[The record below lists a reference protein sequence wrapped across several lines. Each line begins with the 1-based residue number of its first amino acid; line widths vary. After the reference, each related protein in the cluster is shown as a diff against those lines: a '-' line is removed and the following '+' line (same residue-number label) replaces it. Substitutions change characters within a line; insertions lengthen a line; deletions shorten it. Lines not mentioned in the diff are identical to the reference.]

1 MTPQPPGDAPG
12 RRVPAAP
19 WLSSVTAPWRFTV
32 LLVCALAVASIWLAT
47 LQRIAFEREQA
58 ASAVMQSNANLAIA
72 FEQQMFRT
80 LKAAEQI
87 AAFVREEY
95 LRSGPDIPLQ
105 QWVQDD
111 VIREEMFTIASV
123 VDEAGNVAASSRP
136 HAGLVNYADR
146 DFFKA
151 QRDER
156 SDHLFVSPPVL
167 GRITGRW
174 QVPMSLRITRP
185 DGSFGGVVV
194 MSVDPSHLTDFY
206 RQGRLGTQGLL
217 EVSGLDGMVRA
228 RETGGQARFGMPA
241 HAMPWMQR
249 QAAVPEG
256 SFVDSGQ
263 AGDGVARIVSYRTMR
278 DYPLVLTVGTAY
290 AQAMASAQQ
299 RRARYLSVAGGATAA
314 LVGGAGL
321 LLWALARQRRVARA
335 LHANEALFRATF
347 HQAAMGIVHIT
358 PQGHILRANEKYCHM
373 LGYTSEEL
381 RTRSLFDLSEGP
393 AREAARQF
401 LAERLADHSHT
412 LSPEIE
418 KPYLRKDGSTLWVC
432 EALSV
437 VRGACG
443 TPDLLVAVVQDITAR
458 KNLEARLA
466 HDARHDALT
475 GLPNRLLFQDR
486 FTQVLDSARRHG
498 WRAAVL
504 YLDLDGFKAVNDLH
518 GHAAGDLLLRQ
529 GAQRLQGCVRAEDT
543 VSRFGGDEFG
553 LVLTTA
559 DAVDDCAQVAA
570 KVLHVLALP
579 FDLDGVRVQVSA
591 SVGAALFPDHG
602 DDIATLV
609 ARADSAMYAA
619 KKAGKN
625 RFCYYAPD

>member
-12 RRVPAAP
+12 SRVPAAP

-105 QWVQDD
+105 QWVQDN

-136 HAGLVNYADR
+136 HTGHVNYADR

-151 QRDER
+151 QRDQR

-299 RRARYLSVAGGATAA
+299 RRARYLTVAGGATAA
-314 LVGGAGL
+314 LGCCCGRWHASAAWRAPCMPTKRCFAPPSTRRP
-321 LLWALARQRRVARA
+321 WASCTSHRKDTSCAPTRSTATCWATPAKSCARA
-335 LHANEALFRATF
+335 A
-347 HQAAMGIVHIT
+347 
-358 PQGHILRANEKYCHM
+358 C
-373 LGYTSEEL
+373 
-381 RTRSLFDLSEGP
+381 
-393 AREAARQF
+393 
-401 LAERLADHSHT
+401 
-412 LSPEIE
+412 
-418 KPYLRKDGSTLWVC
+418 ST
-432 EALSV
+432 
-437 VRGACG
+437 
-443 TPDLLVAVVQDITAR
+443 
-458 KNLEARLA
+458 
-466 HDARHDALT
+466 
-475 GLPNRLLFQDR
+475 
-486 FTQVLDSARRHG
+486 
-498 WRAAVL
+498 
-504 YLDLDGFKAVNDLH
+504 
-518 GHAAGDLLLRQ
+518 
-529 GAQRLQGCVRAEDT
+529 
-543 VSRFGGDEFG
+543 
-553 LVLTTA
+553 
-559 DAVDDCAQVAA
+559 
-570 KVLHVLALP
+570 
-579 FDLDGVRVQVSA
+579 
-591 SVGAALFPDHG
+591 
-602 DDIATLV
+602 
-609 ARADSAMYAA
+609 
-619 KKAGKN
+619 
-625 RFCYYAPD
+625 

>member
-1 MTPQPPGDAPG
+1 
-12 RRVPAAP
+12 
-19 WLSSVTAPWRFTV
+19 
-32 LLVCALAVASIWLAT
+32 
-47 LQRIAFEREQA
+47 
-58 ASAVMQSNANLAIA
+58 
-72 FEQQMFRT
+72 
-80 LKAAEQI
+80 
-87 AAFVREEY
+87 
-95 LRSGPDIPLQ
+95 
-105 QWVQDD
+105 
-111 VIREEMFTIASV
+111 
-123 VDEAGNVAASSRP
+123 
-136 HAGLVNYADR
+136 
-146 DFFKA
+146 
-151 QRDER
+151 
-156 SDHLFVSPPVL
+156 
-167 GRITGRW
+167 
-174 QVPMSLRITRP
+174 
-185 DGSFGGVVV
+185 
-194 MSVDPSHLTDFY
+194 
-206 RQGRLGTQGLL
+206 
-217 EVSGLDGMVRA
+217 
-228 RETGGQARFGMPA
+228 
-241 HAMPWMQR
+241 
-249 QAAVPEG
+249 
-256 SFVDSGQ
+256 
-263 AGDGVARIVSYRTMR
+263 
-278 DYPLVLTVGTAY
+278 
-290 AQAMASAQQ
+290 
-299 RRARYLSVAGGATAA
+299 
-314 LVGGAGL
+314 
-321 LLWALARQRRVARA
+321 
-335 LHANEALFRATF
+335 
-347 HQAAMGIVHIT
+347 
-358 PQGHILRANEKYCHM
+358 M

-437 VRGACG
+437 VRGAGG

-529 GAQRLQGCVRAEDT
+529 VAQRLQGCVRAEDT

-553 LVLTTA
+553 LVLATA
-559 DAVDDCAQVAA
+559 DAADDCAQVAA

>member
-1 MTPQPPGDAPG
+1 MTPHPPGDAPG
-12 RRVPAAP
+12 RDAPA
-19 WLSSVTAPWRFTV
+19 APWRFTV
-32 LLVCALAVASIWLAT
+32 VLVCALVVAGIWLAT
-47 LQRIAFEREQA
+47 LQRITFEREQA
-58 ASAVMQSNANLAIA
+58 ASAAMQSNANLAIA

-105 QWVQDD
+105 RWVQDN
-111 VIREEMFTIASV
+111 VIREEMFTIVSV

-136 HAGLVNYADR
+136 PTGPVNYADR
-146 DFFKA
+146 DFFTA
-151 QRDER
+151 QRNDR
-156 SDHLFVSPPVL
+156 PDHLFVSPPVL
-167 GRITGRW
+167 GRISGLW

-206 RQGRLGTQGLL
+206 RQARLGTQGLL
-217 EVSGLDGMVRA
+217 DVSGLDGMVRA

-249 QAAVPEG
+249 QTAIPEG
-256 SFVDSGQ
+256 SFVDNGQ
-263 AGDGVARIVSYRTMR
+263 SSDGVARIVSYRTMR

-290 AQAMASAQQ
+290 AQAMAPAQQ
-299 RRARYLSVAGGATAA
+299 RRTSYLAVAGGATAA
-314 LVGGAGL
+314 LLGGAGL
-321 LLWALARQRRVARA
+321 LLWVLSRQRRVAQA

-347 HQAAMGIVHIT
+347 HQAAMGIAHIT
-358 PQGHILRANEKYCHM
+358 PQGQILRANEKYCRM
-373 LGYTSEEL
+373 LGYGSEEL
-381 RTRSLFDLSEGP
+381 RTRTLFDLSEGP
-393 AREAARQF
+393 ARDAARQF
-401 LAERLADHSHT
+401 LAERLADHSQA

-418 KPYLRKDGSTLWVC
+418 KPYLRKDGATLWAC
-432 EALSV
+432 EALGV
-437 VRGACG
+437 VRDAGG
-443 TPDLLVAVVQDITAR
+443 KPDFLVAVVQDITAR

-498 WRAAVL
+498 RRAAVL

-529 GAQRLQGCVRAEDT
+529 VAQRLQGCVRAEDT

-553 LVLTTA
+553 IVLATA
-559 DAVDDCAQVAA
+559 DAADDCAQVAA
-570 KVLHVLALP
+570 KVLRVLALP

-609 ARADSAMYAA
+609 ARADGAMYAA

-625 RFCYYAPD
+625 RFCSHAPD

>member
-1 MTPQPPGDAPG
+1 M
-12 RRVPAAP
+12 RRPWRRRSSAAP
-19 WLSSVTAPWRFTV
+19 ATSPSLAAPR
-32 LLVCALAVASIWLAT
+32 
-47 LQRIAFEREQA
+47 R
-58 ASAVMQSNANLAIA
+58 
-72 FEQQMFRT
+72 
-80 LKAAEQI
+80 
-87 AAFVREEY
+87 
-95 LRSGPDIPLQ
+95 
-105 QWVQDD
+105 
-111 VIREEMFTIASV
+111 
-123 VDEAGNVAASSRP
+123 
-136 HAGLVNYADR
+136 
-146 DFFKA
+146 
-151 QRDER
+151 
-156 SDHLFVSPPVL
+156 
-167 GRITGRW
+167 RW
-174 QVPMSLRITRP
+174 S
-185 DGSFGGVVV
+185 
-194 MSVDPSHLTDFY
+194 
-206 RQGRLGTQGLL
+206 
-217 EVSGLDGMVRA
+217 
-228 RETGGQARFGMPA
+228 
-241 HAMPWMQR
+241 
-249 QAAVPEG
+249 
-256 SFVDSGQ
+256 
-263 AGDGVARIVSYRTMR
+263 
-278 DYPLVLTVGTAY
+278 
-290 AQAMASAQQ
+290 
-299 RRARYLSVAGGATAA
+299 AA

-432 EALSV
+432 EALGV
-437 VRGACG
+437 VRGAGG

-529 GAQRLQGCVRAEDT
+529 VAQRLQGCVRAEDT

-553 LVLTTA
+553 LVLATA

>member
-1 MTPQPPGDAPG
+1 MTPHPPGDDPG
-12 RRVPAAP
+12 RDAPAAP
-19 WLSSVTAPWRFTV
+19 WRGRMAAPWRFTV
-32 LLVCALAVASIWLAT
+32 VLVCALVVAGIWLAT
-47 LQRIAFEREQA
+47 LQRITFEREQA
-58 ASAVMQSNANLAIA
+58 ASAAMQSNANLAIA

-95 LRSGPDIPLQ
+95 LRSGPGIPLQ
-105 QWVQDD
+105 RWVQDD
-111 VIREEMFTIASV
+111 VIREEMFTIVSV

-136 HAGLVNYADR
+136 PTGPVNYADR
-146 DFFKA
+146 DFFMA
-151 QRDER
+151 QHNER
-156 SDHLFVSPPVL
+156 PDHLFVSPPVL
-167 GRITGRW
+167 GRISGLW

-206 RQGRLGTQGLL
+206 RQARLGTQGLL
-217 EVSGLDGMVRA
+217 DVSGLDGMVRA

-249 QAAVPEG
+249 QAAIPEG

-263 AGDGVARIVSYRTMR
+263 ASDGVARIVSYRTMR
-278 DYPLVLTVGTAY
+278 DYPLVLAVGTAY
-290 AQAMASAQQ
+290 AQAMAPAQQ
-299 RRARYLSVAGGATAA
+299 RRASYLAVASGATAA
-314 LVGGAGL
+314 LLGGAVL
-321 LLWALARQRRVARA
+321 LLWVLSRQRRVAQA
-335 LHANEALFRATF
+335 LHSNEALFRATF
-347 HQAAMGIVHIT
+347 HQAAMGIAHIT
-358 PQGHILRANEKYCHM
+358 PQGQILRANEKYCRM
-373 LGYTSEEL
+373 LGYGSEEL
-381 RTRSLFDLSEGP
+381 RTRTLFDLSEGP
-393 AREAARQF
+393 ARDAARQF
-401 LAERLADHSHT
+401 LAERLADHSQA

-418 KPYLRKDGSTLWVC
+418 KPYLRKDGSTLWAC
-432 EALSV
+432 EALGV
-437 VRGACG
+437 VRDAGG
-443 TPDLLVAVVQDITAR
+443 KPDFLVAVVQDITAR

-498 WRAAVL
+498 RCAAVL

-529 GAQRLQGCVRAEDT
+529 VAQRLQGCVRAEDT

-553 LVLTTA
+553 IVLATA
-559 DAVDDCAQVAA
+559 DAADDCAQVAA
-570 KVLHVLALP
+570 KVLRVLALP

-609 ARADSAMYAA
+609 ARADGAMYAA

-625 RFCYYAPD
+625 RFCSHAPD